1 MTRALRVSLVAASLS
16 LWVSTSHANDPAG
29 AEVLFEAGQA
39 ALEKSDFETA
49 CRKFKQSYALEPAPG
64 TLYFQGDC
72 EERRGRIA
80 TAWSLFTD
88 LLHMLPDS
96 DPKHQGVADR
106 IAALAPRLP
115 KLTVH
120 LAPGSPPDT
129 RVSKDKAL
137 LPVDTAIPVDPGEQL
152 LVIEAEGHAP
162 VEKRIT
168 VAEGAAAE
176 VTVEVG
182 KALPKPLKKQEASGG
197 VQVPV
202 GITIGSIGVAAVLAG
217 IGVGIAAKVQYDKS
231 EEYCQEDACLPEG
244 VSIRNSAR
252 VKGTASTVVFFVG
265 VAAVATGAIVWLT
278 APKSEGGL
286 MGSAPLRVGVGLN
299 GLVLKTSW

>member
-1 MTRALRVSLVAASLS
+1 MIRALRVSAVVAALC
-16 LWVSTSHANDPAG
+16 LWSSVAQANDPAA
-29 AEVLFEAGQA
+29 AEVLFQAGQA
-39 ALEKSDFETA
+39 ALEKNDYETA
-49 CRKFKQSYALEPAPG
+49 CAKFKQSYALEPAPG

-88 LLHMLPDS
+88 LVHLLPDS
-96 DPKHQGVADR
+96 DPKHQGVVDR

-120 LAPGSPPDT
+120 LAPGSPADT
-129 RVSKDKAL
+129 RVTKDKAL
-137 LPVDTAIPVDPGEQL
+137 LPVDTAIPVDPGEQI
-152 LVIEAEGHAP
+152 LVVEAEGHAP
-162 VEKRIT
+162 AERRIT
-168 VAEGAAAE
+168 VAEATAAE
-176 VTVEVG
+176 VTVAVG
-182 KALPKPLKKQEASGG
+182 KAVALPKKKEASGG

-217 IGVGIAAKVQYDKS
+217 IGVGVAAKLQYDDS
-231 EEYCQEDACLPEG
+231 DAFCEEDACTSRG
-244 VSIRNSAR
+244 VEIRDSAR
-252 VKGTASTVVFFVG
+252 LKGTAATVVFFVG
-265 VAAVATGAIVWLT
+265 VAAAATGAIVWLT
-278 APKSEGGL
+278 APKAEGGL